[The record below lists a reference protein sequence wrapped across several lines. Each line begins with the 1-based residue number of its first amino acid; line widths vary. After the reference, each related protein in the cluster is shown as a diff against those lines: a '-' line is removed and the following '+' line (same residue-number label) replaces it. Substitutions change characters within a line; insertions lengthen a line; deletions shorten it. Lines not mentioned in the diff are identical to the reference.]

1 MVNTIKKR
9 PQDVFDD
16 AEAPQLRGGAHGRQA
31 GHCSGWHRRSQRQ
44 KAGGER
50 FDKVYIVLGQFLVL
64 KKDKEL
70 FVEWLQDLIGCNVKQ
85 ATDCWQCLDG
95 WCAELL

>member
-1 MVNTIKKR
+1 M
-9 PQDVFDD
+9 
-16 AEAPQLRGGAHGRQA
+16 
-31 GHCSGWHRRSQRQ
+31 
-44 KAGGER
+44 
-50 FDKVYIVLGQFLVL
+50 LGQFLVL

-85 ATDCWQCLDG
+85 ATDCWHCLDD